1 MTFWI
6 FQIRLFS
13 DFSSSIEHHL
23 LHQHRLLAANIR
35 HPHIGFADLDAE
47 QGQRVEKQLV
57 ERLGKPG
64 QRIGDRA
71 LDDGLRQAD
80 TETEDGDL
88 DVGIGK
94 QAGDRRGQRVPGRN
108 ILDGL
113 GGNVLRSLMPAI
125 ELMPRTFSSN
135 ASRTW
140 AVRTTAP
147 VVPTAW
153 RPVPSAARRLRA
165 SVSCRQCRGLRRSG

>member
-135 ASRTW
+135 
-140 AVRTTAP
+140 
-147 VVPTAW
+147 
-153 RPVPSAARRLRA
+153 
-165 SVSCRQCRGLRRSG
+165 